1 MSMADE
7 VRFEPMLITI
17 YKLKSSKEIFFG
29 FNIHKVKLE
38 YQQQQSTRLE
48 MLIVARDKTQK

>member
-1 MSMADE
+1 MADE